1 MIGFLSDRVFT
12 TILNMSLTGSV
23 VILAVLVI
31 RFFLRKA
38 PKKWSYLLWLVVAF
52 RLACPV
58 SFAAPVSLMGAV
70 RAPATTRGTIEY
82 IPQIMVT
89 PQTPA
94 VSPGNP
100 APGLSIPGSVT
111 PEPQIPPASDPVST
125 MDILAVVWLVGMAIM
140 VIYSVASY
148 LRLRP
153 PRRIRR
159 YPAAVPRTTRQMD
172 SPM

>member
-1 MIGFLSDRVFT
+1 MTDSIFT
-12 TILNMSLTGSV
+12 RLCTSVLNMSLTGSI

-38 PKKWSYLLWLVVAF
+38 PRKWSYLLWLVVAF
-52 RLACPV
+52 RLICPV
-58 SFAAPVSLMGAV
+58 SIAAPVSLMGAV

-94 VSPGNP
+94 VSPVNP
-100 APGLSIPGSVT
+100 TPGLSIPDSVT

-125 MDILAVVWLVGMAIM
+125 MDILAVVTSRYKLDTE
-140 VIYSVASY
+140 
-148 LRLRP
+148 
-153 PRRIRR
+153 R
-159 YPAAVPRTTRQMD
+159 YPEAGLTYVKKLPVGGRL
-172 SPM
+172 PYLFG